1 MAGQRWRPA
10 GAEGRL
16 VSGIVLLVLIGLG
29 VAWVVTRGRQ
39 KMKLPVTGR
48 HWLWIVIAV
57 VVVLASRLRR
67 ERARIATL
75 DASSP

>member
-10 GAEGRL
+10 DARGRV

-39 KMKLPVTGR
+39 KMKLPVTGK
-48 HWLWIVIAV
+48 HWMWIVIAV
-57 VVVLASRLRR
+57 VVILAIAYGASRHV
-67 ERARIATL
+67 
-75 DASSP
+75 PQH